1 MVTPAVDGIDLFK
14 IAGRSISGW
23 IPSFKAGTASPTRQ
37 PFCIYSQ
44 RVSMTILTLV
54 DDNCSLS
61 YPLGPG
67 GGHVPVS
74 IQDVKSLR

>member
-1 MVTPAVDGIDLFK
+1 
-14 IAGRSISGW
+14 
-23 IPSFKAGTASPTRQ
+23 
-37 PFCIYSQ
+37 
-44 RVSMTILTLV
+44 VSMTILTLV